1 MMLPTPDKVEEDWF
15 DTHEHGHCPV
25 GDIVQAYID
34 GRLVVLVEP
43 DYEAALDAF
52 ALAQAQVADGV
63 YHPKVGEQIR
73 QSMIRSVVDAALKEG
88 A

>member
-43 DYEAALDAF
+43 DYEAATNALPLNVITPYHVKVDA
-52 ALAQAQVADGV
+52 AKA
-63 YHPKVGEQIR
+63 
-73 QSMIRSVVDAALKEG
+73 VVDAALKGDSDEPLQSR
-88 A
+88 